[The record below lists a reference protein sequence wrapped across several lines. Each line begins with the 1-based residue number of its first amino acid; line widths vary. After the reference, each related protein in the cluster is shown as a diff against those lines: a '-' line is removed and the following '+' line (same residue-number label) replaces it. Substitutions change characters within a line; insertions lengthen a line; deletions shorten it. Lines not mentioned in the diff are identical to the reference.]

1 MKVLHVAETIK
12 GGVGT
17 VIDELVEYQSNHAD
31 EFSVACLVPEQHVDG
46 LFVKTRESIF
56 TFDRKKRGFKSISNL
71 FSKMKLIIKQEK
83 PDVIHFHSTFAAFI
97 GRLYILISGKRK
109 KIHTVY
115 SPHAF
120 AFLMKSSRLKRMVYT
135 VIEYLFSFITD
146 KIICVSNYEYDE
158 AVKIGI
164 KPSKLTVVHNGV
176 KPTTPESFKIID
188 INERVNFLFVG
199 RFDYQKGIDV
209 LLKAI
214 QSLSEEEK
222 RKYFFNFVGDV
233 VNGESDNNL
242 ISPEISSCVTM
253 HGWLAKEKIF
263 EQYNRADCIIVP
275 SRWEGF
281 AMVPLEAMAHG
292 TPVMLSDIPP
302 FRELIEGKN
311 NGVMFSSDDPQSLLA
326 AIRSLDSKTLT
337 NFRTKAFEILLDNYT
352 EDKMNVKT
360 VAIYKSFRRPFY

>member
-17 VIDELVEYQSNHAD
+17 VIDELVEYQSNQTN
-31 EFSVACLVPEQHVDG
+31 EFSVVCLVPEQHVDG
-46 LFVKTRESIF
+46 LFEKTRQSIF
-56 TFDRKKRGFKSISNL
+56 TFDREKRGLKSLINL
-71 FSKMKLIIKQEK
+71 FTKMKAIIKQEQ

-97 GRLYILISGKRK
+97 GRLYILFSGKRN

-120 AFLMKSSRLKRMVYT
+120 AFLMKSSQLKRKIYIA
-135 VIEYLFSFITD
+135 IEYLFSFITD

-164 KPSKLTVVHNGV
+164 QPSKLVVVHNGV
-176 KPTTPESFKIID
+176 KSTQPDSFKTID
-188 INERVNFLFVG
+188 ISDRVNFLFVG

-214 QSLSEEEK
+214 KSLSEEEK

-233 VNGESDNNL
+233 VNGESDSNL
-242 ISPEISSCVTM
+242 ISHDISSCVAM

-263 EQYNRADCIIVP
+263 EQYSRADCIIIP

-292 TPVMLSDIPP
+292 TPVILSDIPP
-302 FRELIEGKN
+302 FRELIDGKN
-311 NGVMFSSDDPQSLLA
+311 NGIMFNSDDPQSLLA
-326 AIRSLDSKTLT
+326 AIRSLNSKTLT
-337 NFRTKAFEILLDNYT
+337 NYRNKAFEILLDNYT

-360 VAIYKSFRRPFY
+360 VSIYKSFKRQVN